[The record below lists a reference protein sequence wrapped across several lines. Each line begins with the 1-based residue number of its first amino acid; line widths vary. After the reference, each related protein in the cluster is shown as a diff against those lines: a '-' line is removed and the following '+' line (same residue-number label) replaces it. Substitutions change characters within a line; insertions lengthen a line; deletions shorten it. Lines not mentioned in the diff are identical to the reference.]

1 MKKLIT
7 VMLTAALALSAAGCG
22 KEKETVSDKT
32 QISVSAWPPQKTQP
46 QMYDQYKGM
55 KEEFEKKNPGVE
67 IIPDSWTFSLE
78 TFLAKAASGN
88 LPTIYSVYFTEGKR
102 IIDAGYCADLTKYF
116 KKYGYDEK
124 VSDSIKSMIS
134 KDDKYYIIPKSAYT
148 MGLYIN
154 KALFEKAGEINE
166 DGTPKIPQTY
176 DELAETAKRI
186 KDKTGKAGICI
197 TTANNTGGW
206 QFLNIA
212 WSYGTEFMK
221 QGKDG
226 KWKATF
232 DSDECAQA
240 LQFIKDLK
248 WKYDVLPDA
257 SFATVPEQQ
266 KYFGSDQAAMFIG
279 TPPQDELVT
288 TYNMDPNDICIASL
302 PAGPKGRYAQFG
314 GELTAIKAGSTDAQ
328 IDAAIKWL
336 EFSNQGYSLDDSAK
350 KAMEDSY
357 KIRSEKGVPIGFYQ
371 YSPWS
376 DNAERIKYEK
386 TIIDKYA
393 NIDDINVK
401 EFNNPPADMKFKP
414 EEPVN
419 CQEMYAVLDAC
430 IQEVITNKNAD
441 PKALL
446 KKAAKDFQKDSL
458 DNAE

>member
-1 MKKLIT
+1 MHC
-7 VMLTAALALSAAGCG
+7 VA
-22 KEKETVSDKT
+22 
-32 QISVSAWPPQKTQP
+32 P
-46 QMYDQYKGM
+46 
-55 KEEFEKKNPGVE
+55 
-67 IIPDSWTFSLE
+67 
-78 TFLAKAASGN
+78 
-88 LPTIYSVYFTEGKR
+88 
-102 IIDAGYCADLTKYF
+102 
-116 KKYGYDEK
+116 
-124 VSDSIKSMIS
+124 
-134 KDDKYYIIPKSAYT
+134 
-148 MGLYIN
+148 
-154 KALFEKAGEINE
+154 
-166 DGTPKIPQTY
+166 
-176 DELAETAKRI
+176 
-186 KDKTGKAGICI
+186 
-197 TTANNTGGW
+197 
-206 QFLNIA
+206 
-212 WSYGTEFMK
+212 
-221 QGKDG
+221 
-226 KWKATF
+226 
-232 DSDECAQA
+232 
-240 LQFIKDLK
+240 
-248 WKYDVLPDA
+248 
-257 SFATVPEQQ
+257 
-266 KYFGSDQAAMFIG
+266 
-279 TPPQDELVT
+279 
-288 TYNMDPNDICIASL
+288 
-302 PAGPKGRYAQFG
+302 